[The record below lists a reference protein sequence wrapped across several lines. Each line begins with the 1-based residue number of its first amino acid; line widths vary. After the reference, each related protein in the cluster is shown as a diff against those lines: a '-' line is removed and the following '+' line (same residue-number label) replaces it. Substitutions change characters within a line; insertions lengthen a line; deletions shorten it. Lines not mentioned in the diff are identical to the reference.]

1 MVVGGEAWGGRR
13 VAGGIGEQVVDG
25 GAAGRGTAADCAAA
39 QAKFGRNEQPRATRT
54 GCGAVLS
61 PVWVGMGNST
71 AWTAVRSMTA
81 ALSTQTGVP
90 AGAMGVDMEMAP
102 GQPRCYY

>member
-1 MVVGGEAWGGRR
+1 MRHEGRRTCLGVMLGAGGEARGGRR

-54 GCGAVLS
+54 GCGAVMS

-90 AGAMGVDMEMAP
+90 AGAM
-102 GQPRCYY
+102 R